1 MPCEFFLLPQTE
13 PGGRRSIGGVELGG
27 LKGSE
32 DDRPGTDFAA
42 RTRLVG
48 LRRKEQED

>member
-1 MPCEFFLLPQTE
+1 MSFLCHLDRAW
-13 PGGRRSIGGVELGG
+13 GGRSIGGVELGG

-48 LRRKEQED
+48 LRRKEQDD